1 MAKLLGGSRVYGSLT
16 VDGAIIAGVG
26 GGGFQNMVVFTTGTS
41 ATYTFPTALQ
51 TPGARFKVTVIGG
64 GGQGGGTSTTAGMTG
79 AGGGSGA
86 LIAVIL
92 TVVSG
97 QYTLT
102 YTVGSGGAGAGTN
115 STGTPGGASSITYNS
130 LTYTAGGGDGGPTAT
145 AGNYGFGGTVTGQ
158 ITSTTTNAL
167 VLTGGQ
173 SSYSGTSAAVSPINA
188 KGADTPLGYGFGGP
202 MHGVNTGAAGVAA
215 SGYGAGGSGAK
226 NGSGTVA
233 YAGGNGTGGI
243 IIFEY

>member
-79 AGGGSGA
+79 SGGGSGG

-102 YTVGSGGAGAGTN
+102 YTVGAGGSGAGTN
-115 STGTPGGASSITYNS
+115 TTGTAGGASSITYNS
-130 LTYTAGGGDGGPTAT
+130 LTYTAGGGDGGATAT
-145 AGNYGFGGTVTGQ
+145 AVNAGFGGLVSGQ

-167 VLTGGQ
+167 VLQGG
-173 SSYSGTSAAVSPINA
+173 SSSSSGTSQALYAPLS
-188 KGADTPLGYGFGGP
+188 KGGDTPLGYGFGGP
-202 MHGVNTGAAGVAA
+202 MPGVSTGANGQTAT
-215 SGYGAGGSGAK
+215 GYGAGGSGAR
-226 NGSGTVA
+226 NGTGTTA
-233 YAGGNGTGGI
+233 YAGGAGTGGI